1 MILDTICAV
10 VLVGTDDAGAPM
22 LMWLTVRRDARE
34 RGLATAL
41 LRVVVETLSAR
52 GVDELA
58 SGASAANIASLRW
71 HLTRGFQ
78 LAPDPIREAM
88 RR

>member
-1 MILDTICAV
+1 
-10 VLVGTDDAGAPM
+10 
-22 LMWLTVRRDARE
+22 
-34 RGLATAL
+34 
-41 LRVVVETLSAR
+41 VVETLSAR

-58 SGASAANIASLRW
+58 SAASAANVPSPRW

-78 LAPDPIREAM
+78 LAPDPIRAAM